1 MKKNLAIAA
10 GVLALAAL
18 ILWIALPPSAADE
31 AHDHA
36 EEVSETENEE
46 LLSVTD
52 AQIKSASIGLHEVS
66 LGSLSQIIVPGTVE
80 ANPTGLARLD
90 ARADGAVR
98 SVRKSLGDN
107 VARGETVV
115 LIESAQAA
123 LYSSDISAAK
133 ARLSQAQAAYTR
145 EKRLF
150 EARVTA
156 RQDLEAAEA
165 QLAIA
170 RADLNRARS
179 TASAAGVNG
188 QGNTVAVTSPINGR
202 VTDTSAVLGSFVTA
216 GTELMRIVDPARIQI
231 EAAVPA
237 RDARQIVSGADATI
251 IVAGQE
257 ISGRVRSITPAL
269 DPETR
274 TATAIILPLQSS
286 SALTP
291 DGFVEVR
298 ISTTGDA
305 DANVISIPEEAVQTV
320 DGKTIVFVREEGG
333 FKPVEVQTGTRSA
346 GTIPII
352 SGLSGGET
360 IASTNA
366 FLLKADL
373 EKSEAEHGH

>member
-66 LGSLSQIIVPGTVE
+66 FGSLSQIIVPGTVE

-90 ARADGAVR
+90 ARADGTVR

-123 LYSSDISAAK
+123 LYSSDISSAK

-156 RQDLEAAEA
+156 QQDLEAAEA

>member
-90 ARADGAVR
+90 ARADGTVR

>member
-52 AQIKSASIGLHEVS
+52 AQIRSASIGLHEVS

-90 ARADGAVR
+90 ARADGTVR

-286 SALTP
+286 PALTP

>member
-36 EEVSETENEE
+36 EEVSETEDEE

-90 ARADGAVR
+90 ARADGTVR

-156 RQDLEAAEA
+156 RQDLETAEA

-216 GTELMRIVDPARIQI
+216 GTELMLIVDPARIQI

-286 SALTP
+286 PALTP
-291 DGFVEVR
+291 DSFVEVR